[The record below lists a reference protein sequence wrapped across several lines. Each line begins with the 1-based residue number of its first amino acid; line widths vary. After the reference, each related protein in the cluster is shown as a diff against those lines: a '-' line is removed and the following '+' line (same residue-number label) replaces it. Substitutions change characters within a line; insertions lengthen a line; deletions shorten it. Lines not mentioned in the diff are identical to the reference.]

1 MGDLDGFLKGNEAE
15 EVETPEAEPE
25 TPEMQETPEA
35 PEAKAETQPRGPDGK
50 FVSKGES
57 EPETPAQAAS
67 PAAEEPQLDHAALIG
82 ERRRRQEAEDRLR
95 ALEAQLQQQP
105 QFQQPAEA
113 PDVFA
118 DPDGYTRWVA
128 QQAAQQAEAQAYER
142 FQYQRI
148 EMAAQQFAPTV
159 PDYAEK
165 VQVFEQMA
173 QANPSL
179 MQELYRAANPAEY
192 AYNTAKTQV
201 EINQYGGLEGLIKAR
216 VEEALKAQAP
226 APEPTPAPSVP
237 DTLADAQSARGSSA
251 EPFRMKSL
259 DEILGRPTA

>member
-25 TPEMQETPEA
+25 TPETPEMPETPEA

-50 FVSKGES
+50 FVSKGETKPE
-57 EPETPAQAAS
+57 EPPAAS
-67 PAAEEPQLDHAALIG
+67 SPEATPEPQLDHAALIG

-105 QFQQPAEA
+105 KFQQPAEA

-192 AYNTAKTQV
+192 AYNTAKTQI

-216 VEEALKAQAP
+216 VQEALKAQVP
-226 APEPTPAPSVP
+226 APTPAPPVP
-237 DTLADAQSARGSSA
+237 DTLAVEQSARAPAAGHQ
-251 EPFRMKSL
+251 PPSL
-259 DEILGRPTA
+259 EEILGG

>member
-1 MGDLDGFLKGNEAE
+1 
-15 EVETPEAEPE
+15 
-25 TPEMQETPEA
+25 
-35 PEAKAETQPRGPDGK
+35 
-50 FVSKGES
+50 
-57 EPETPAQAAS
+57 
-67 PAAEEPQLDHAALIG
+67 
-82 ERRRRQEAEDRLR
+82 
-95 ALEAQLQQQP
+95 
-105 QFQQPAEA
+105 
-113 PDVFA
+113 
-118 DPDGYTRWVA
+118 
-128 QQAAQQAEAQAYER
+128 
-142 FQYQRI
+142 
-148 EMAAQQFAPTV
+148 
-159 PDYAEK
+159 
-165 VQVFEQMA
+165 MA

-201 EINQYGGLEGLIKAR
+201 EINQYGGLEGLIRAR

>member
-1 MGDLDGFLKGNEAE
+1 MDNLDDILNGDG
-15 EVETPEAEPE
+15 EVTVTPEP
-25 TPEMQETPEA
+25 QPEA
-35 PEAKAETQPRGPDGK
+35 PQVEAVEPEATPEPRADDRPRGPDGK
-50 FVSKGES
+50 FISKGEK
-57 EPETPAQAAS
+57 EPEQPAEVAP
-67 PAAEEPQLDHAALIG
+67 PATEEAKIPEAALIG

-159 PDYAEK
+159 SDYAEK
-165 VQVFEQMA
+165 VQVFQQMVN
-173 QANPSL
+173 ANPAL
-179 MQELYRAANPAEY
+179 LQELYRAPNPAEY

-216 VEEALKAQAP
+216 VEEALKAQVP
-226 APEPTPAPSVP
+226 APIPAPPVP
-237 DTLADAQSARGSSA
+237 DTLAVEQSARAPAAGHQ
-251 EPFRMKSL
+251 PPSL
-259 DEILGRPTA
+259 EEILGG